1 MRKYFYALGGLL
13 TVLAVFIT
21 TANAMENEGNAITLF
36 IDGDL
41 TASVT
46 THTGTVGEFLESFG
60 LEMHALDTVAPS
72 LGTEINSPMEI
83 EILRAF
89 PIYLRL
95 DGAEELEETYAR
107 QGSFLFTF
115 VNDLR
120 QITGLDYI
128 FNREDWQMRLYPG
141 ITVELTTVRRIVY
154 EEFEDLA
161 YKTEYTENDE
171 LIWGERMVYSEG
183 LLGRQRSNVL
193 AVYIGGEP
201 SGRTTVFEEML
212 WQPVN
217 ARAYKGTYV
226 PPYHALSACGELF
239 NYSRTFIA
247 EATAYTL
254 DFASTGRHPDH
265 PLFGVT
271 ASGMM
276 AQVGVVAVDT
286 NVIPFHTRLYIE
298 GYGFAVAGD
307 RGGAI
312 RGEKVDL
319 FFDTREETIQFGRR
333 NIRVWILDD
342 LDEIAEI

>member
-1 MRKYFYALGGLL
+1 MKKYAYALAGLL

-21 TANAMENEGNAITLF
+21 TANAMENGGNEVTLIDEGFTISA
-36 IDGDL
+36 
-41 TASVT
+41 VT
-46 THTGTVGEFLESFG
+46 RTNTVGEFLENFG
-60 LEMHALDTVAPS
+60 IVLGDFDTVTPDLYTPITGS
-72 LGTEINSPMEI
+72 MEI

-89 PIYLRL
+89 PVYLCL
-95 DGAEELEETYAR
+95 DGAEHLEVVPAR
-107 QGSFLFTF
+107 HGSFLFTF

-120 QITGLDYI
+120 EQTGLDYI
-128 FNREDWQMRLYPG
+128 FDRDEWQTLLSPG
-141 ITVELTTVRRIVY
+141 DVVELTTVKRIVY
-154 EEFEDLA
+154 EEFEDIA
-161 YKTEYTENDE
+161 YETEYTENPE
-171 LIWGERMVYSEG
+171 IFWGERAIIEEG
-183 LLGRQRSNVL
+183 VLGRQRSNVL
-193 AVYIGGEP
+193 AVYIGGELN
-201 SGRTTVFEEML
+201 GRSTVFEETL

-217 ARAYKGTYV
+217 ARAYKGTYI
-226 PPYHALSACGELF
+226 PPYHGLSACGELF
-239 NYSRTFIA
+239 NYSRTFVA

-319 FFDTREETIQFGRR
+319 FFDTREETVQFGRR
-333 NIRVWILDD
+333 HIRVWILD
-342 LDEIAEI
+342 EI